1 MCSLNWFAREIK
13 SLCRYVWEFTSSY
26 KIHVH
31 AYLFANQTVAHFWGF
46 FLFISLTSKRNR
58 HHQQVLNATV
68 HLPRPTP
75 DHRYAHVPC
84 AQEGL
89 PCGPRVYPRG
99 TATEHAILPL
109 RHHQP
114 PHLLTVLPGHSH
126 MIHTWPEGQ
135 EVKKKKEKDQ
145 MRQKSSLTLVHVSSH
160 KKQF

>member
-1 MCSLNWFAREIK
+1 MGQDLSYSSWFPKASRTVLGKKCAHLTDAHVKLEVCADTYGSLQAAIKYMCMLIYLPIK
-13 SLCRYVWEFTSSY
+13 QLLIS
-26 KIHVH
+26 
-31 AYLFANQTVAHFWGF
+31 GG

-75 DHRYAHVPC
+75 DHRHAHVPC

-89 PCGPRVYPRG
+89 PCGPRVCPRG

-114 PHLLTVLPGHSH
+114 PHLLTVLPRPFSH
-126 MIHTWPEGQ
+126 DPYMA
-135 EVKKKKEKDQ
+135 
-145 MRQKSSLTLVHVSSH
+145 
-160 KKQF
+160 

>member
-1 MCSLNWFAREIK
+1 MCSLNWCTREIR

-46 FLFISLTSKRNR
+46 FIYF
-58 HHQQVLNATV
+58 LNKQEKQT
-68 HLPRPTP
+68 PPTP
-75 DHRYAHVPC
+75 PRSTCLGQPQTTGMHTSRVHRKVSRVDPECAHV
-84 AQEGL
+84 E
-89 PCGPRVYPRG
+89 
-99 TATEHAILPL
+99 
-109 RHHQP
+109 QP
-114 PHLLTVLPGHSH
+114 PSMPFYLCVTISPHTCSLFYPGHSH